1 MAGKRA
7 LRASLKV
14 MLWRALPPSAV
25 VTWLSTGKLAGQR
38 PLQAALVAVVG
49 GVPVLAVG
57 APVVD
62 GGVDTP
68 TEESPKVLA
77 ASGGDGSVLP
87 THGGGVAA
95 SPAGWWGGRGEGEGG
110 ARTRGPRR
118 RRGRLGGR
126 GRNRGAGRGG
136 GPPSGWGGRGGRRR
150 RAGRACRRSAWD
162 STYACGGRHTSGGTS
177 TGVRGAGVSGGGTL
191 DVAYRIA
198 LRSLRMAPASCVD
211 C

>member
-62 GGVDTP
+62 GGIDTP

-95 SPAGWWGGRGEGEGG
+95 SPAGWWGGRGMRGKAVLARAGPAAAAGGLVAAVVTGARGAEAARPVVGVAGAEGG
-110 ARTRGPRR
+110 GEPGAPAAAPRGTARTPAAAATP
-118 RRGRLGGR
+118 L
-126 GRNRGAGRGG
+126 AA
-136 GPPSGWGGRGGRRR
+136 P
-150 RAGRACRRSAWD
+150 
-162 STYACGGRHTSGGTS
+162 
-177 TGVRGAGVSGGGTL
+177 
-191 DVAYRIA
+191 
-198 LRSLRMAPASCVD
+198 APASAAPASVAAAP
-211 C
+211 

>member
-87 THGGGVAA
+87 THDGGVAA
-95 SPAGWWGGRGEGEGG
+95 SPAGWWGGRGMRGKAVLARAGPAAAAGGLVAAVVTGARGAEAARPVVGVAGAEGG
-110 ARTRGPRR
+110 GEPGAPAAAPRGTTRTPAAAATP
-118 RRGRLGGR
+118 L
-126 GRNRGAGRGG
+126 AA
-136 GPPSGWGGRGGRRR
+136 P
-150 RAGRACRRSAWD
+150 
-162 STYACGGRHTSGGTS
+162 
-177 TGVRGAGVSGGGTL
+177 
-191 DVAYRIA
+191 
-198 LRSLRMAPASCVD
+198 APASAAPASVAAAP
-211 C
+211 